1 MITIK
6 ISHYIQIIKDFTYRL
21 FIQVNNKIFTEFID
35 IKIYKKNYI
44 FNDNLIN
51 NNLIKHQIYDIYFN
65 LKNLKKI

>member
-6 ISHYIQIIKDFTYRL
+6 IFHYIQIIKDFTYRL